1 MYAKCLLFAVLTL
14 LAAPFNHYVLA
25 IACWLRLRRVNY
37 CVLLFYVG
45 GAWLFVE
52 IALIECAVA

>member
-1 MYAKCLLFAVLTL
+1 MYAKCLLFAALTLVVARYWFAVLTL

-45 GAWLFVE
+45 
-52 IALIECAVA
+52 VA